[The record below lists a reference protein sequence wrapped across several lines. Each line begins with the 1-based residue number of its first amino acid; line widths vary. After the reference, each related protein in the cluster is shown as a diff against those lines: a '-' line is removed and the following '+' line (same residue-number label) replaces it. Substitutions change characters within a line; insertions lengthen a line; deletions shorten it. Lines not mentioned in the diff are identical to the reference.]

1 MTEPLDVD
9 ARLAEGRPAVGNVG
23 DYVWACHLLGY
34 QNPDLTLHAEQV
46 RDWYGSEDGLDLRAL
61 DADRAALEAVA
72 TAADGARQLQER
84 QIDALAGA
92 WQGRGGDASREF
104 LLRHGQASAAATS
117 AVRNAVDALAALRE
131 DLWHAVDDKVA
142 NAVAIEDR
150 RQSERA
156 QWQAAA
162 QTVTTG
168 AGDRAGASEMIDQ
181 QVKPFVDND
190 IRTDWLTAMQKAM
203 AAVTAAFDAAT
214 GALTGDSPADFEV
227 PGDLGPSAV
236 PPWSGGAASTGLA
249 GTSPA
254 GWPSQASSAAPAAGP
269 IAAPPA
275 FAAAPDAPP
284 ALSVPAAPIAAPPV
298 AAPTPGTPSM
308 PAIPSPGELGGGL
321 PGGGGGLAGLGSQFA
336 DAIGGLLNRPDDVL
350 SDPPELDDEP
360 VEEDEPDDE
369 ELDGDD
375 TDDDDTDD
383 DDGDDVDETDSE
395 TDEVV
400 ESDKQ
405 AADAVD
411 EGCAD
416 EAGIDDAPPADP
428 VATSP
433 PAPIPPH
440 PQPIVEPPPSAEP
453 LGAETPCEI
462 AADELPQAGP

>member
-1 MTEPLDVD
+1 MAEPLDVD

-34 QNPDLTLHAEQV
+34 QNPDLTLHAAQV

-72 TAADGARQLQER
+72 TATDGARQLQER
-84 QIDALAGA
+84 QIDALADA

-104 LLRHGQASAAATS
+104 LLRHGQASAAAAS

-168 AGDRAGASEMIDQ
+168 AGDRAVASEMVDQ

-214 GALTGDSPADFEV
+214 GALASESSADFEV
-227 PGDLGPSAV
+227 PGDLGPSGV
-236 PPWSGGAASTGLA
+236 PSWSGGTAPAGPA
-249 GTSPA
+249 GTATA
-254 GWPSQASSAAPAAGP
+254 GWPSQASPAAPHAGP
-269 IAAPPA
+269 MAAPPA
-275 FAAAPDAPP
+275 FAAAPEAPP
-284 ALSVPAAPIAAPPV
+284 AASMPAAPIAAPP
-298 AAPTPGTPSM
+298 AAPPTSGTSSTPSM
-308 PAIPSPGELGGGL
+308 PPLGELGGGL
-321 PGGGGGLAGLGSQFA
+321 PGGAGGLAGLGSQFA

-350 SDPPELDDEP
+350 PDPPELDNES

-375 TDDDDTDD
+375 A
-383 DDGDDVDETDSE
+383 DDGVDDETDTE
-395 TDEVV
+395 TDKSSKPTRPRTTMSV
-400 ESDKQ
+400 S
-405 AADAVD
+405 
-411 EGCAD
+411 
-416 EAGIDDAPPADP
+416 APTWRASTTCHRAIPLRRRRLHRYRRLRSPSLSRRPAP
-428 VATSP
+428 SRLARRPRVRSP
-433 PAPIPPH
+433 PTSCRRP
-440 PQPIVEPPPSAEP
+440 
-453 LGAETPCEI
+453 
-462 AADELPQAGP
+462 DRN

>member
-1 MTEPLDVD
+1 MAEPLDVD

-34 QNPDLTLHAEQV
+34 QNPDLTLHAAQV

-72 TAADGARQLQER
+72 TATDGARQLQER
-84 QIDALAGA
+84 QIDALADA

-104 LLRHGQASAAATS
+104 LLRHGQASAAAAS

-168 AGDRAGASEMIDQ
+168 AGDRAVASEMVGQ

-214 GALTGDSPADFEV
+214 GALASESPADFEV
-227 PGDLGPSAV
+227 PGDLGPSGV
-236 PPWSGGAASTGLA
+236 PSWSGGTAPAGPA
-249 GTSPA
+249 GTATA
-254 GWPSQASSAAPAAGP
+254 GWPSQASPAAPHAGP
-269 IAAPPA
+269 MAAPPA
-275 FAAAPDAPP
+275 FAAAPEAPP
-284 ALSVPAAPIAAPPV
+284 AASMPAAPIAAPP
-298 AAPTPGTPSM
+298 AAPPTSGTSSTPSM
-308 PAIPSPGELGGGL
+308 PPLGELGGGL
-321 PGGGGGLAGLGSQFA
+321 PGGAGGLAGLGSQFA

-350 SDPPELDDEP
+350 PDPPELDNESVEEDEP
-360 VEEDEPDDE
+360 AEEDEPDDE

-375 TDDDDTDD
+375 A
-383 DDGDDVDETDSE
+383 DDGVDDETDTE

-400 ESDKQ
+400 ETDEA
-405 AADAVD
+405 AADDVG
-411 EGCAD
+411 ECAD
-416 EAGIDDAPPADP
+416 LAGVDDVPPGDP

-433 PAPIPPH
+433 PAPIPPP